1 MDYRLS
7 LVWHFS
13 FLFFLKNTMNNTIY
27 SIARNN
33 KTPLSPDKIQEEL
46 RQFDQIISY
55 LQNKIQEEKD
65 PDQVKIEFESL
76 VFGTLI
82 PMIRKLD
89 NNAYNVHQYEYIGLK
104 KQIQEITSERFLSK
118 GTIVINNKLK
128 SSIMKI
134 LSQITG
140 KTYKFS
146 EENLTLGQKDY
157 LRELGFLRERYI
169 QALWVSWEQLE
180 EYDKQKITYNSELF
194 SWLSPS
200 SLDAER

>member
-55 LQNKIQEEKD
+55 LQKKIQEEKD
-65 PDQVKIEFESL
+65 PDQVKTEFESL

-89 NNAYNVHQYEYIGLK
+89 NNAYNVDQYEYIGLK

-169 QALWVSWEQLE
+169 QALWVSWERLE
-180 EYDKQKITYNSELF
+180 KYNKQKIAYNGELF
-194 SWLSPS
+194 FWLSSPS
-200 SLDAER
+200 FDTER

>member
-13 FLFFLKNTMNNTIY
+13 FLFFLKNIMNTIHP
-27 SIARNN
+27 IAK
-33 KTPLSPDKIQEEL
+33 KTPLSFHEIQEL
-46 RQFDQIISY
+46 LKQFDQIISY

-65 PDQVKIEFESL
+65 PDQVKTEFESL

-89 NNAYNVHQYEYIGLK
+89 NNAYNVYQDEYIGLK

-118 GTIVINNKLK
+118 GTIVINNKLN

-169 QALWVSWEQLE
+169 QALWVSKEQLK
-180 EYDKQKITYNSELF
+180 EYDKWKLTYSDELL

-200 SLDAER
+200 SLDTER

>member
-13 FLFFLKNTMNNTIY
+13 FLFFLKNIMYTIH
-27 SIARNN
+27 SIAK

-65 PDQVKIEFESL
+65 PDQVKIEFKSL

-89 NNAYNVHQYEYIGLK
+89 NNAYNVYQDEYIGLK

-118 GTIVINNKLK
+118 GTIVINNKLN

-169 QALWVSWEQLE
+169 QALWVSKEQLK
-180 EYDKQKITYNSELF
+180 EYDKWKLTYSDELL

-200 SLDAER
+200 SLDTER

>member
-1 MDYRLS
+1 MY
-7 LVWHFS
+7 
-13 FLFFLKNTMNNTIY
+13 TIH
-27 SIARNN
+27 SIAK

-65 PDQVKIEFESL
+65 PDQVKIEFKSL

-89 NNAYNVHQYEYIGLK
+89 NNAYNVYQDEYIGLK

-118 GTIVINNKLK
+118 GTIVINNKLN

-169 QALWVSWEQLE
+169 QALWVSKEQLK
-180 EYDKQKITYNSELF
+180 EYDKWKLTYSDELL

-200 SLDAER
+200 SLDTER